1 MPGEIIYVENIR
13 SIASKKKGTT
23 KALCQ
28 KYLKEICQAADL
40 VKTALIKI
48 FILATDEM
56 WM

>member
-56 WM
+56 